1 MNGIILS
8 LIRLVPKLDQINMK
22 KNNNGYAAL
31 ASVLVI
37 AAVVLTIGTTV
48 PILGVGEIQNALL
61 GKKNEEVLNIVEAC
75 AEDALLRVNEN
86 NSVAASFT
94 LPQATCAVAVNS
106 HVGDNWDITVS
117 TTKENITKSVQITF
131 TRTTTVAVTSWKEI

>member
-61 GKKNEEVLNIVEAC
+61 GKKMKK
-75 AEDALLRVNEN
+75 
-86 NSVAASFT
+86 F
-94 LPQATCAVAVNS
+94 
-106 HVGDNWDITVS
+106 
-117 TTKENITKSVQITF
+117 
-131 TRTTTVAVTSWKEI
+131 